1 MNRPLAVVV
10 FAAIL
15 VELASSNGALAD
27 PAPVPLV
34 VGSVRDQRG
43 YPIAGATVRGVAPAA
58 VLLGLTSADGTFSLA
73 APGIAA
79 VSISCDYCR
88 SATFAVPP
96 DALVVAIVHRY
107 DALLS
112 DGPSPDDIAS
122 LPYAHAESVLA
133 LRPFTM
139 LEDSRNVVPG
149 PRLSDRGLSS
159 QGGLLL
165 DAGIPN
171 YDIAANVTTFLT
183 VPAFDA
189 AQVDFI
195 PPSYAFRYGDQA
207 GGGTFATQPQ
217 SGNSGEAAFVGGSD
231 AAYRLSGGNDTS
243 AFVMAA
249 SKTSLESRQRIDA
262 ATSFSLSGDTLALN
276 ASDAR
281 GSLQTDFGSGL
292 AESFSGVR
300 ATYDRLR
307 ERMVHAAVVID
318 RGSYAAERQF
328 TPFGGGWSDVAAQA
342 GVATLGA
349 SNAFVDAGFRTSA
362 GFYDAERI
370 GIPRVGATL
379 AQAHADAGVHLSNA
393 RYNVTAGVGAF
404 SAAYNGGIF
413 GFAQPM
419 RATIL
424 APSLRTVLWPGAR
437 VSADI
442 TVATTFRLPSFLE
455 AYGYGADESTLTFD
469 RQALEVAT
477 LAYSDKKRFRA
488 ELTSAGERICGLDNG
503 SISAAGLAVSWQL
516 APEVTLRAWNM
527 RVDDRTRPY
536 EPVPRFGVPPR
547 PATVGS
553 LWMTFENDAAFRLD
567 AIYRSDL
574 IDYRPDRHVDA
585 SASAPLGRD
594 LRWYVGTERRHGAR
608 YVDAGIRFSR

>member
-1 MNRPLAVVV
+1 MNCRVAAAL
-10 FAAIL
+10 FAATIGVL
-15 VELASSNGALAD
+15 GSGNSVWAD
-27 PAPVPLV
+27 QTLDPLV

-43 YPIAGATVRGVAPAA
+43 YPIAGAMVRGVARVAVPPAFT
-58 VLLGLTSADGTFSLA
+58 GDDGTFSLA

-79 VSISCDYCR
+79 VNVSCDYCR
-88 SATFAVPP
+88 PATFAVPA
-96 DALVVAIVHRY
+96 DAPVVAIVHRY

-133 LRPFTM
+133 LRPFTV

-149 PRLSDRGLSS
+149 PRVSDRGLAS

-171 YDIAANVTTFLT
+171 YDIAANVTTFPT
-183 VPAFDA
+183 IPAFDA
-189 AQVDFI
+189 AQVDFS
-195 PPSYAFRYGDQA
+195 PPSEAFRYGDQA
-207 GGGTFATQPQ
+207 GGGIFVTQPQ
-217 SGNSGEAAFVGGSD
+217 SENRSEAAFVGGSD
-231 AAYRLSGGNDTS
+231 SAYRLSGSDDAS
-243 AFVMAA
+243 AFVMAF
-249 SKTSLESRQRIDA
+249 SKTALESRRRIDA
-262 ATSFSLSGDTLALN
+262 ATSLSLGGDTLAVN

-281 GSLQTDFGSGL
+281 GSLQTDFGSGI

-300 ATYDRLR
+300 ATYERLR
-307 ERMVHAAVVID
+307 ERMVHAAMVID
-318 RGSYAAERQF
+318 RGSYAATRQF
-328 TPFGGGWSDVAAQA
+328 TPFGAGWSDLAAQA

-349 SNAFVDAGFRTSA
+349 SNAFFDAGFRTSA

-370 GIPRVGATL
+370 GLPRVGATL
-379 AQAHADAGVHLSNA
+379 AQAHADAGIHLSNA
-393 RYNVTAGVGAF
+393 QYEVTAGLGAF
-404 SAAYNGGIF
+404 TAAYNGGIF

-419 RATIL
+419 RAAIV
-424 APSLRTVLWPGAR
+424 APSLRAVLWPGAHL
-437 VSADI
+437 SADV
-442 TVATTFRLPSFLE
+442 TVATTFRLPTFLE
-455 AYGYGADESTLTFD
+455 AYGYGADESALTFD

-477 LAYSDKKRFRA
+477 LAYSDRKRFRA
-488 ELTSAGERICGLDNG
+488 ELTSAGERVTGLDNG
-503 SISAAGLAVSWQL
+503 RISASGLAVDWQL

-536 EPVPRFGVPPR
+536 ERFPRFGATPR

-553 LWMTFENDAAFRLD
+553 VWLTFENDAAFRLD

-574 IDYRPDRHVDA
+574 IDYRPDQHIDA
-585 SASAPLGRD
+585 SASAPLGRG

-608 YVDAGIRFSR
+608 YMDAGIRFSR